1 MGINRVTMRVEG
13 MTCGACE
20 RRIEKELKALGGV
33 LTVVARTGGGS
44 VTVEYETG
52 KVDRDRIEA
61 TIESTGYPIQR
72 EKHRDTGIALG
83 IGLALSGAYLA
94 ASSLGAFSYLP
105 KVEGGAGFAM
115 LFAIGALSSFHCVA
129 MCGGIALSQSVTTG
143 ERLSSLAPGLL
154 YNAGRVAS
162 YTSIGA
168 LAGGL
173 GSALQLS
180 AGTRGAITL
189 IAALFMILLGLK
201 MFGIIRSFPSLLAA
215 LPKPV
220 RARVSSAAERA
231 TKSGP
236 FAVGLLNGLLPCGPL
251 QSMQLYALGTGS
263 AAAGALAMLWF
274 SLGTVPLMFLFALTA
289 TILPRKFMPRMVKA
303 SAVLVIFLGT
313 VTLARAASIA
323 GISLPGIA
331 DQPSIALR
339 EMSPGDLIPAQAT
352 EPKPITEPTPS
363 KETATSTAAADKPRR
378 QTVLTEFKNGRYVP
392 FAVRVGIPVS
402 WTIRISERD
411 LNGCNDEIVIPAY
424 GISQRLA
431 PGDTVIEFTPAK
443 AGKIPY
449 SCWMGMIR
457 SSITV
462 TE

>member
-33 LTVVARTGGGS
+33 LTVVARTGGAS
-44 VTVEYETG
+44 VTVEYEAD

-61 TIESTGYPIQR
+61 TIESTGYPIR
-72 EKHRDTGIALG
+72 RAKNRDTGIALG

-94 ASSLGAFSYLP
+94 ASALGAFSYLP
-105 KVEGGAGFAM
+105 KVEGSAGFAM

-143 ERLSSLAPGLL
+143 EGLSRLAPGLL
-154 YNAGRVAS
+154 YNAGRVVS

-180 AGTRGAITL
+180 AGTRGVITL
-189 IAALFMILLGLK
+189 IAAIFMILLGLK
-201 MFGIIRSFPSLLAA
+201 MFGIIRSFPSLLTA

-220 RARVSSAAERA
+220 RARFSCAAERA
-231 TKSGP
+231 CKSGP
-236 FAVGLLNGLLPCGPL
+236 FAVGLLNGLMPCGPL
-251 QSMQLYALGTGS
+251 QGMQLYALGTGN
-263 AAAGALAMLWF
+263 AAAGAIAMLGF
-274 SLGTVPLMFLFALTA
+274 SLGTVPLMFLFAATA
-289 TILPRKFMPRMVKA
+289 TILPRKLMPRMVKA

-323 GISLPGIA
+323 GIALPGIT

-339 EMSPGDLIPAQAT
+339 QMSPADLVPAQET
-352 EPKPITEPTPS
+352 EPITEPMPS
-363 KETATSTAAADKPRR
+363 KETATSTADADKPKR